1 MKVKSESDSVKRDL
15 PFLKANRCGG
25 IADISSGRRVFGGVP
40 VARNNCIRPVAHYFV
55 WKLGFP
61 LGEFGDL
68 LKMNW
73 DQFRGGWNKL
83 GQLRCLNWFL
93 MSFRSWD
100 LMGWSINQVY
110 FKLHRNVIHLW
121 RILGGWPHLD
131 LKCYNR
137 FYGGLRCRIRGQL
150 WQRWGWQRRRG
161 GQSESKIYEQ
171 FYTHCIIL

>member
-1 MKVKSESDSVKRDL
+1 MVMHWKTVMQAKIMLSKEVMPKFGPWKVKVKSMKTRRKKPDL

-110 FKLHRNVIHLW
+110 FKLH
-121 RILGGWPHLD
+121 
-131 LKCYNR
+131 
-137 FYGGLRCRIRGQL
+137 LRTAG
-150 WQRWGWQRRRG
+150 
-161 GQSESKIYEQ
+161 
-171 FYTHCIIL
+171 T

>member
-1 MKVKSESDSVKRDL
+1 MVHPIQEWRPALHGDALEDGDAGKNNVVERGDPKIWTLKLNFEIVESKSDNVKRRGKKRDL

-93 MSFRSWD
+93 MSFRS
-100 LMGWSINQVY
+100 
-110 FKLHRNVIHLW
+110 
-121 RILGGWPHLD
+121 
-131 LKCYNR
+131 
-137 FYGGLRCRIRGQL
+137 
-150 WQRWGWQRRRG
+150 
-161 GQSESKIYEQ
+161 
-171 FYTHCIIL
+171 